1 MSRPEAAPAP
11 SAVHNR
17 LDPVR
22 PPVVVSVPVAP
33 ARRSRWTGPAAV
45 AAVLLVGVGLRAA
58 ALGGGRNLWIDESM
72 LAINLVERDAAGLLK
87 PLDWNQGAPV
97 GFLLASKAAISQ
109 LGTSEWALRLLPFV
123 ASLLGLAGFA
133 WVAPRLMP
141 RPAALLALALLAL
154 SPVMASYAAE
164 CKQYATDAALT
175 VGLFAAAAGLLTGK
189 GGARRWVV
197 LGVAGAAAVWFSHP
211 SAFVLGGIGGALL
224 LEAAVNR
231 DRRRFLAAAATS
243 AAWLVSF
250 GACYVLFTRQL
261 RGNDYLMGYWAG
273 HFLPLPPRNAG
284 DLAWLAEHY
293 FGPFAMP
300 GGMAGSEVRAGGLAA
315 VFFAVGLW
323 NLARDHWPVAVAVAL
338 PGLLALLASG
348 LHAYPFAGRL
358 LLFLV
363 PLMVLGVGYGAYAV
377 AAALRPTQAFAAAGL
392 IGVLVAAPALEAYQ
406 GVKRPMREEQLAPV
420 LDAVRAELRPGDR
433 VYVYYGAVPAFLHY
447 TRDDP
452 FPAGA
457 VTLGTEARANRLEYR
472 TQLAALAGNAR
483 VWVVFS
489 HRHQNEESVITAYAE
504 GLGRGGK
511 VVEAPGAAAYRFD
524 FAARP

>member
-1 MSRPEAAPAP
+1 MRPTEAFPA
-11 SAVHNR
+11 SSVHNR

-22 PPVVVSVPVAP
+22 AAVVVTAPAAP
-33 ARRSRWTGPAAV
+33 ARRARRTGLAAV

-72 LAINLVERDAAGLLK
+72 LALNLVGRDAAGLLT

-97 GFLLASKAAISQ
+97 GYLLASKAVVAQ
-109 LGTSEWALRLLPFV
+109 LGASEWALRLLPFA
-123 ASLLGLAGFA
+123 ASLLGLVGFA
-133 WVAPRLMP
+133 WVAPRLVP
-141 RPAALLALALLAL
+141 RPAALLAVALLAL
-154 SPVMASYAAE
+154 SPVMVSYSAE

-175 VGLFAAAAGLLTGK
+175 VGLFAAAAGLLTGD
-189 GGARRWVV
+189 GGARRWAV
-197 LGVAGAAAVWFSHP
+197 LAAAGAAAVWFSHP
-211 SAFVLGGIGGALL
+211 AAFVLGGVGMALL
-224 LEAAVNR
+224 AESAINR

-250 GACYVLFTRQL
+250 AACYMLFTRQL
-261 RGNDYLMGYWAG
+261 RGNDFLMGYWAG

-293 FGPFAMP
+293 FGPFSMP
-300 GGMAGSEVRAGGLAA
+300 GGLAGSEIRAGGLAA
-315 VFFAVGLW
+315 VFFAVGMW
-323 NLARDHWPVAVAVAL
+323 NLARSRWPVAVAVAL

-348 LHAYPFAGRL
+348 FHAYPFAGRL

-363 PLMVLGVGYGAYAV
+363 PLMVLGVAAGAHAV
-377 AAALRPTQAFAAAGL
+377 AAALRPAQAVAAAGL
-392 IGVLVAAPALEAYQ
+392 LGVLVAAPALEAYQ
-406 GVKRPMREEQLAPV
+406 GLKRPMREEQLAPV
-420 LDAVRAELRPGDR
+420 LDAVRAELRPGDA

-457 VTLGTEARANRLEYR
+457 VVLGTEARANRIEYR
-472 TQLAALAGNAR
+472 NQLAALAGRAR
-483 VWVVFS
+483 VWVVVS
-489 HRHQNEESVITAYAE
+489 HRHGDEEAVMTAYAE

-511 VVEAPGAAAYRFD
+511 VAEAPGAAAYRYD
-524 FAARP
+524 FAAGP